1 MDLTN
6 ITLNDIIAYLTEVV
20 VALGGLHLVLKKS
33 LGIDIVEKLS
43 KFKMSKYVTIK
54 IKGKETAREQLNLTP
69 EKLKGHELFVEL
81 ELQKHL
87 LDRDFYTYGELDIN
101 KTRIFKIFVE
111 EKMDSVV
118 WSQTKMLDEYIAM
131 LEKAK
136 EKGEII
142 SPDTLKN
149 HILKSFINCDN
160 SLECRLINRLD
171 DIKVPDDRINLIIS
185 KFKETRAETMK
196 NYIHR
201 IERMFSPKA
210 NYFVSN
216 EFLILSLFEV
226 ISFEIRGMIIDITE
240 AFEDVNGTFM
250 ELELKKE
257 L

>member
-33 LGIDIVEKLS
+33 LGIDVVERLS
-43 KFKMSKYVTIK
+43 KFKLSKYITIK
-54 IKGKETAREQLNLTP
+54 IKGTKTAREQLNLTP